1 MESIGNSGAAVG
13 VLAAD
18 GVVLATERRA
28 VSKLLDSG
36 AVGCRRERT
45 YLLDDHVACAVAGL
59 TADANILVN
68 QCRMQA
74 QRHRLQLSE
83 AIPVEQMVRGLC
95 DLCQGYTQ
103 YGGQRP
109 FGVSIVFAG
118 WDEEFGFQLYQSDP
132 SGNYGG
138 WKATAVGQN
147 AQQSQSLLRQEY
159 KEGCTKDEAMALAL
173 KTMAKAMDSTALSAE
188 NLEVATV
195 TLGEGGKVVYSVLS
209 QKDLEPLVK
218 AANKEAEEKKD
229 ETPAA
234 TD

>member
-138 WKATAVGQN
+138 WKATAIGGN
-147 AQQSQSLLRQEY
+147 HQQSNSVLRADW
-159 KEGCTKDEAMALAL
+159 KEGLTLEEATALAL
-173 KTMAKAMDSTALSAE
+173 KVVAKSMDSTSLSPE
-188 NLEVATV
+188 KLEIATV
-195 TLGEGGKVVYSVLS
+195 TREDGRVVYTMFGEKEMKSAV
-209 QKDLEPLVK
+209 EK
-218 AANKEAEEKKD
+218 ANEALAKKEEDKAGD
-229 ETPAA
+229 
-234 TD
+234 